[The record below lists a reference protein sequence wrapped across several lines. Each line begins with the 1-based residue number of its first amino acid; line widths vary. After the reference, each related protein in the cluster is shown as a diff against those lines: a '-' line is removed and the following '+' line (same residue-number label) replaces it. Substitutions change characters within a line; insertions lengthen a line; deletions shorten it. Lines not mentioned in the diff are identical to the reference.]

1 MNKNTWLPGEIYRNR
16 RLVFSL
22 AKNDFKTKYA
32 GSYFGTVWA
41 FIQPIVTICVY
52 WFVFGLALRN
62 GSDKGV
68 PFVLWLIAGLI
79 PWFFFQE
86 GLTGGTNALLEYNYL
101 VKKVVFNI
109 RILPVVKVFSAVF
122 VHCFFVVI
130 VLVIYTCM
138 GYPPSL
144 YALQLVYYSFC
155 IFMLIL
161 AVTYMTSAAVVF
173 FRDLSQ
179 IINIALQ
186 VGVWVTPIMWD
197 FNDLGLGGI
206 LQKILKLNPLFYIV
220 QGYRDSLINKV
231 AIWDHPV
238 LTLYFWYSRWQYLS
252 SEPDCSKNFR
262 YTLQMYCNMESK
274 MSEFAIQVKHLDKMY
289 KLYNKP
295 SDRLK
300 EALGFKVPVREHY
313 ALRDVSF
320 EVRRGETVGIIG
332 TNGSGKSTILKIITG
347 VLNPTGGEVT
357 VDGRISALLELG
369 AGFNMEYTGIENV
382 YLNGTMMGFSKEE
395 IDSRLQDILDFADIG
410 DFVHQPVKA
419 YSSGMFVRLA
429 FAVAINIDPEILIV
443 DEALSVGDVFF
454 QAKCYR
460 KFEEFKKMGR
470 TILFVS
476 HDLSSIAR
484 YCDRVVLLNKGVKL
498 EEGSPKQM
506 VDMYKQLLVGQ
517 DPTKQQVQEEKPK
530 ESWSEEFQVN
540 PNMLEYG
547 SKLAEITDFAVIDDK
562 GRSTNTI
569 EKGSSFQ
576 IRMKAVFHEAIQEPI
591 MAYTFKDIKG
601 TEITGTNTMF
611 EKMHIEHS
619 DEGDTCTVTFTQ
631 KMFLQGGEYLLAF
644 GCTGY
649 KDGEFTVFH
658 RLYDA
663 CNITVVSEQNTVG
676 FMTWIHR

>member
-1 MNKNTWLPGEIYRNR
+1 
-16 RLVFSL
+16 
-22 AKNDFKTKYA
+22 
-32 GSYFGTVWA
+32 
-41 FIQPIVTICVY
+41 
-52 WFVFGLALRN
+52 
-62 GSDKGV
+62 
-68 PFVLWLIAGLI
+68 
-79 PWFFFQE
+79 
-86 GLTGGTNALLEYNYL
+86 
-101 VKKVVFNI
+101 
-109 RILPVVKVFSAVF
+109 
-122 VHCFFVVI
+122 
-130 VLVIYTCM
+130 
-138 GYPPSL
+138 
-144 YALQLVYYSFC
+144 
-155 IFMLIL
+155 
-161 AVTYMTSAAVVF
+161 
-173 FRDLSQ
+173 
-179 IINIALQ
+179 
-186 VGVWVTPIMWD
+186 
-197 FNDLGLGGI
+197 
-206 LQKILKLNPLFYIV
+206 
-220 QGYRDSLINKV
+220 
-231 AIWDHPV
+231 
-238 LTLYFWYSRWQYLS
+238 
-252 SEPDCSKNFR
+252 
-262 YTLQMYCNMESK
+262 

-320 EVRRGETVGIIG
+320 EVKRGETVGIIG

-347 VLNPTGGEVT
+347 VLNPTGGEVV

-369 AGFNMEYTGIENV
+369 TGFNMEYTGIENV
-382 YLNGTMMGFSKEE
+382 YLNGTMMGFSREE
-395 IDSRLQDILDFADIG
+395 IDARLQDILDFADIG

-517 DPTKQQVQEEKPK
+517 DPAKQQIQEEKPK

-569 EKGSSFQ
+569 EKGSTFQ
-576 IRMKAVFHEAIQEPI
+576 IRMKVVFHEAIQEPI

-619 DEGDTCTVTFTQ
+619 DEGDICTVTFTQ

-649 KDGEFTVFH
+649 RDGEFTVFH

-676 FMTWIHR
+676 FYDMDSKVEIHYGEEK